1 MAADIPRTARDDARD
16 ALRKIA
22 EAELALY
29 ILRQHLERVL
39 IVGPEAKLAATL
51 QARRCAG
58 IAAGVVGE
66 ARQLTADA
74 VRHAEVPTDALP
86 A

>member
-1 MAADIPRTARDDARD
+1 VATNIPRTARDDARD
-16 ALRKIA
+16 ALRKVA
-22 EAELALY
+22 EAEYALY

-39 IVGPEAKLAATL
+39 IVGAAAELPATL

-58 IAAGVVGE
+58 IAAGVVDE

-74 VRHAEVPTDALP
+74 VRHAEVPSAALP

>member
-1 MAADIPRTARDDARD
+1 MAVDIIRTARDDARA
-16 ALRKIA
+16 ALRQIA

-29 ILRQHLERVL
+29 IWKTHLERVL
-39 IVGPEAKLAATL
+39 AVGPETELAATL

-74 VRHAEVPTDALP
+74 VRHAKVPTDALP

>member
-1 MAADIPRTARDDARD
+1 VAANIPRSARDDARD
-16 ALRKIA
+16 ALRKVA
-22 EAELALY
+22 EAEYALY

-39 IVGPEAKLAATL
+39 IVGAASELPATL

-74 VRHAEVPTDALP
+74 VRHAEVPSDALP